1 MTVSRPDSPGMR
13 DARRLRFRLFRFLSL
28 RLALTLSA
36 GALFAAGLLALL
48 LRILASPPLLPLAL
62 LLLAAALLPFVPAAI
77 AAWRRTP
84 SAAQCLAWLDAAG
97 SSGGLLLMAGHPGAE
112 AWKDRLPASLPE
124 PRLRWRE
131 PRRPAIWLASAAFA
145 AAVVLMPARLV
156 HAVLAAPLDLSP
168 LIAPLQE
175 KAAALIEPDVTPPE
189 SLENWRKE
197 LEASAALQDGTD
209 PARALE
215 ALDQLREQI
224 EQAGAQTAD
233 QLMQEQELMRAA
245 QAAAESIQGAF
256 AEGGANSEAANASS
270 LAAFNQFAA
279 GQEWPAS
286 LTNTLPADLLAAL
299 PAGTL
304 TPEQLEALSKLLKD
318 AGDLKAGQLGRLV
331 DAQLVEASR
340 CPPGSLCTNGT
351 ACEAALARFLG
362 DQEGGEA
369 LAACFSGEGKPG
381 RGGVSRGRGDA
392 PLTWTDPA
400 SSAGI
405 GFKDIKLTSAST
417 PSLETAKPI
426 GFSAAAPDATPVA
439 SAVQPG
445 ALAGAAP
452 APQAGRQAVI
462 LPRHRAAVDR
472 YFQSTPAPERKP

>member
-1 MTVSRPDSPGMR
+1 MTFSQPDSPGMR
-13 DARRLRFRLFRFLSL
+13 DAQRLRLRLFRFLSL
-28 RLALTLSA
+28 RLALVLSA

-62 LLLAAALLPFVPAAI
+62 LLLAAALLPFVPAAL

-84 SAAQCLAWLDAAG
+84 SAGQCLAWLDAAG

-131 PRRPAIWLASAAFA
+131 SRRPAVWLAAAAFA
-145 AAVVLMPARLV
+145 AAVVLVPARLV

-189 SLENWRKE
+189 NLESWRQE

-245 QAAAESIQGAF
+245 QAAAESLQGAF
-256 AEGGANSEAANASS
+256 AEGGAGSEAATAS

-279 GQEWPAS
+279 GQEWPAA

-304 TPEQLEALSKLLKD
+304 TPEQLDALAKLLKD

-340 CPPGSLCTNGT
+340 CPPGSLCTNGA
-351 ACEAALARFLG
+351 ACEAALARFL
-362 DQEGGEA
+362 DNQEGGDA

-392 PLTWTDPA
+392 PLTWTDP
-400 SSAGI
+400 SSAAGI

-417 PSLETAKPI
+417 PSLDAAKPV
-426 GFSAAAPDATPVA
+426 GFSAAAPDATPGA
-439 SAVQPG
+439 AILQPG

-452 APQAGRQAVI
+452 APLAGRQAVI

-472 YFQSTPAPERKP
+472 FFQSTPAPERKP